1 MTFWGAGCVL
11 AGRLRP
17 TFVLPPFLPIPPP
30 LTRMADQAPSL
41 DYQHLFRAL
50 ADNFLVI
57 APDAAATIL
66 DDTDRHAAVAMK
78 TRAEVVGKPFFEAYP
93 VASQSEAD
101 VIRAS
106 HEHVRRHKEPHTM
119 PLIRYDLERPAEQGG
134 GLEERYWQATHYPV
148 LDAQGRLQYIV
159 QRTQDV
165 TEQHLAE
172 QQRLRM
178 QQELAESQE
187 RARFTLEAL
196 PIMVW
201 TTKPTGELDYFNQRW
216 LQYTNKPMEQLLGF
230 GWAEDIHPDD
240 QARVLETWTQH
251 LRSGQEVQLEYRLR
265 RHDGQY
271 RWIMAQGVPRRNAEG
286 EVTMWVGGA
295 YDVHEQKQMVQELL
309 DANEQQAAL
318 SDQAYQAYQ
327 LAENQRETFHNLFM
341 QAPALIALLR
351 GPEHRFDFVNPPYQQ
366 LFAGRQLLGRTVVEA
381 LPEVIEQGF
390 VDLLD
395 RVYDTAETYFGN
407 EIMIMIEQPEGP
419 AVPIYLNFT
428 YQLFSE
434 SGQKA
439 GIAVFAYDVTSLV
452 QARKA
457 LERLNNPSAS

>member
-1 MTFWGAGCVL
+1 
-11 AGRLRP
+11 
-17 TFVLPPFLPIPPP
+17 
-30 LTRMADQAPSL
+30 MADQTSPI

-57 APDAAATIL
+57 APDADATIL
-66 DDTDRHAAVAMK
+66 DDTDRHAGVAMK
-78 TRAEVVGKPFFEAYP
+78 SRAEVIGKPFFEAYP
-93 VASQSEAD
+93 VASQNEAD

-106 HEHVRRHKEPHTM
+106 HEHVRRHLEPHTM

-148 LDAQGRLQYIV
+148 LDAQGQLQYIV

-172 QQRLRM
+172 QHRLRM
-178 QQELAESQE
+178 QRELAESQE

-196 PIMVW
+196 PVMVW
-201 TTKPTGELDYFNQRW
+201 TTKPDGEVDYFNQRW
-216 LQYTNKPMEQLLGF
+216 HQYTGKDTQRVLGHA
-230 GWAEDIHPDD
+230 WTDDVHPDD
-240 QARVLETWTQH
+240 RQRVIDNWH
-251 LRSGQEVQLEYRLR
+251 NSVQTGEELQQEYRLR
-265 RHDGQY
+265 RHDGAY
-271 RWIMAQGVPRRNAEG
+271 RWVLARSQPRRNEAG

-295 YDVHEQKQMVQELL
+295 LDIHDQKQMVQELL

-327 LAENQRETFHNLFM
+327 LAENQRETFYNLFM
-341 QAPALIALLR
+341 QAPALIAILR

-366 LFAGRQLLGRTVVEA
+366 LFAGRQLVGKPVVEA

-390 VDLLD
+390 VELLD
-395 RVYDTAETYFGN
+395 RVYQTGETYLGN

-419 AVPIYLNFT
+419 AAPMYINFT

-434 SGQKA
+434 GGQKA
-439 GIAVFAYDVTSLV
+439 GITVFAYDVTSLV
-452 QARKA
+452 QARKT
-457 LERLNNPSAS
+457 LERLDNTPLR

>member
-1 MTFWGAGCVL
+1 
-11 AGRLRP
+11 
-17 TFVLPPFLPIPPP
+17 
-30 LTRMADQAPSL
+30 MAEQAPSI
-41 DYQHLFRAL
+41 DYQHLFRTL

-66 DDTDRHAAVAMK
+66 DDTDRHAAAAMK
-78 TRAEVVGKPFFEAYP
+78 SRAEVVGKPFFEAYP
-93 VASQSEAD
+93 AADQNEAD
-101 VIRAS
+101 VIRES

-148 LDAQGRLQYIV
+148 LDAQGNLQYIV

-165 TEQHLAE
+165 TEQHIAE
-172 QQRLRM
+172 LRARQM

-201 TTKPTGELDYFNQRW
+201 TTSPDGELEYFNQRW
-216 LQYTNKPMEQLLGF
+216 LQYTGKTLAQLQGF
-230 GWAEDIHPDD
+230 AWADDIHPDD
-240 QARVLETWTQH
+240 RARILDIWRQH
-251 LRSGQEVQLEYRLR
+251 LQSGQEVQLEYRLR
-265 RHDGQY
+265 RHDGHY
-271 RWIMAQGVPRRNAEG
+271 RWIMAQGVPRRNADG
-286 EVTMWVGGA
+286 HISMWVGGA
-295 YDVHEQKQMVQELL
+295 YDIHEQKQMVQELL
-309 DANEQQAAL
+309 EANEQQAAL

-327 LAENQRETFHNLFM
+327 LAESQRETFYNLFM
-341 QAPALIALLR
+341 QAPALICILR

-366 LFAGRQLLGRTVVEA
+366 LFANRQLVGKTVVEA

-395 RVYDTAETYFGN
+395 RVYSTGETFYGN
-407 EIMIMIEQPEGP
+407 EIMIMLEQPDGSGQP
-419 AVPIYLNFT
+419 LYLNFT

-434 SGQKA
+434 GGQKA
-439 GIAVFAYDVTSLV
+439 GITVFAYDVTSLV

-457 LERLNNPSAS
+457 LERLNTSSSN